1 MGRWPLIQRNKVDD
15 SKITIPVR
23 VCLESENETM
33 KGLAQKV
40 DNIISTIPKPITILT
55 GYLQLLDHWDTLEI
69 AYRIPKRVKA
79 VS

>member
-1 MGRWPLIQRNKVDD
+1 MSRWPLIQRNKVDD

-40 DNIISTIPKPITILT
+40 TDTITKLITILT

-69 AYRIPKRVKA
+69 AYRIPKRIKA

>member
-1 MGRWPLIQRNKVDD
+1 LEAMGRWPLIQRNKVDD

-23 VCLESENETM
+23 MCLESENETM
-33 KGLAQKV
+33 RGLAQKV
-40 DNIISTIPKPITILT
+40 VNIIPKLIILT

-69 AYRIPKRVKA
+69 AYRIPKRIKA

>member
-23 VCLESENETM
+23 MCLESENETM
-33 KGLAQKV
+33 RGLAQKV
-40 DNIISTIPKPITILT
+40 VNITPKLIILT

-69 AYRIPKRVKA
+69 AYRIPKRIKA

>member
-1 MGRWPLIQRNKVDD
+1 LEAMGRWPLIQRNKVDD

-23 VCLESENETM
+23 MCLESENETM
-33 KGLAQKV
+33 RGLAQKV
-40 DNIISTIPKPITILT
+40 VNITPKLIILT

-69 AYRIPKRVKA
+69 AYRIPKRIKA

>member
-40 DNIISTIPKPITILT
+40 DNTLSIPKPITILT